1 MKQVNL
7 LMCFL
12 LGGSMS
18 AFAQKTPAVKTFT
31 ITVTNTWNKTKLN
44 EPVVVQLNTSDTK
57 FKICSAVVTSSDGTE
72 IPSQLDD
79 LNGDYRPDELA
90 FVADIPAGSTK
101 KFKVTLS
108 STPSTRRYE
117 PRVYAHLRLND
128 KSKKFP
134 FMQSVTALGSNQP
147 KFTYNSIYGHG
158 VCFESEKTACRL
170 YFDNRQSIDLYGKKH
185 YRLELA
191 QTNFYTTVEQKK
203 AGFGNDVLWAG
214 QSVGLGSFR
223 GVENDVPQYIDSV
236 ELRSTA
242 ILASGPVRT
251 VVEMKDH
258 NWLYKNKQVDM
269 TQHYIL
275 YAGHRDV
282 EAIIKLTGPAIQSE
296 LFCTGV
302 QKLERDNVGFLK
314 EDGLAGS
321 WGTNLPEKGDT
332 IANPRETVGL
342 GIYVPASFINHSKE
356 DVNNYLYMIR
366 PDAAGSIKYHF
377 TFCCTKE
384 EEGFKD
390 RPSWFNYLKEWET
403 SLRHPCKIE
412 IKPSK

>member
-1 MKQVNL
+1 M
-7 LMCFL
+7 
-12 LGGSMS
+12 
-18 AFAQKTPAVKTFT
+18 AAIAQKVRTAKTFT
-31 ITVTNTWNKTKLN
+31 ITVTNTWNNTKNN
-44 EPVVVQLNTSDTK
+44 EPVVVQLRNMNTD
-57 FKICSAVVTSSDGTE
+57 FKVHSAIVTDSDGKE

-90 FVADIPAGSTK
+90 FVADIPAKNK
-101 KFKVTLS
+101 KIFKVLLS
-108 STPSTRRYE
+108 STASTRRYA

-134 FMQSVTALGSNQP
+134 FIQSVTAFGINPPLS
-147 KFTYNSIYGHG
+147 TYNSIYGHG
-158 VCFESEKTACRL
+158 VCFESEKTAFRL

-185 YRLELA
+185 YQLELA
-191 QTNFYTTVEQKK
+191 KTNFYTTVNQKK

-214 QSVGLGSFR
+214 KSVGLGSFR

-236 ELRSTA
+236 ELRSTS
-242 ILASGPVRT
+242 IIASGPIRT
-251 VVEMKDH
+251 IVEMKDH
-258 NWLYKNKQVDM
+258 NWFYKGKQVDM

-282 EAIIKLTGPAIQSE
+282 ETIINVTAPNIQKD

-314 EDGLAGS
+314 PDGLAGS

-342 GIYVPASFINHSKE
+342 GIYVQRAFINHSKE
-356 DVNNYLYMIR
+356 DTNNYLYMIR
-366 PDAAGSIKYHF
+366 PDASGMMKYYF

-384 EEGFKD
+384 DEGFKD
-390 RPSWFNYLKEWET
+390 SPSWFNYLKEWK
-403 SLRHPCKIE
+403 SDLQHPCKIQ
-412 IKPSK
+412 IQPSK